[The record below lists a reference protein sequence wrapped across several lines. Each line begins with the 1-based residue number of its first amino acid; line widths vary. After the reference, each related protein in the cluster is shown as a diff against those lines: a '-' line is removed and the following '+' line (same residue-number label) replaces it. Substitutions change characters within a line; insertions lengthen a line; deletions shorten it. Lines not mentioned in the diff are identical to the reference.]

1 MFLKKLL
8 YFILFQVFFAAIVG
22 PYLLFWG
29 PFDTIKALVVGSIVT
44 SRHPQVAGIFL
55 NQADIDRILNK
66 SEEQQIAMPAGAADV
81 ERKKVVSA
89 NGIVIED
96 IRGNNGT
103 SFKGKVMLIKDP
115 SRVIVANTNA
125 IGESGERVSDMVK
138 DFNAVA
144 GINAGGFNDPNG
156 KGNGGFPQGIT
167 ISQGKVVYND
177 SGNSRQMIIGMDD
190 KGKLVIDNLNFS
202 EMQARGIRDAVSFF
216 PQLVKDGK
224 GLIKG
229 DGSWGVAPRTG
240 IGQKADG
247 TIIFVVIDGR
257 QLQSLGA
264 TLRDLQ
270 RVFLDYGAVTAAN
283 LDGGSSTTMVYNGQ
297 VINKPADIFGERY
310 VPTSFV
316 VKP

>member
-1 MFLKKLL
+1 MLKKLIS
-8 YFILFQVFFAAIVG
+8 FILFQVFFAAIVG
-22 PYLLFWG
+22 PFLLFWG
-29 PFDTIKALVVGSIVT
+29 PFDTIKAIAVGSIVT
-44 SRHPQVAGIFL
+44 SRHPQVASIFL
-55 NQADIDRILNK
+55 SQAEIDSILNK
-66 SEEQQIAMPAGAADV
+66 NEELQAAMPTGADV

-89 NGIVIED
+89 DGIVIED

-138 DFNAVA
+138 EFNAVA

-167 ISQGKVVYND
+167 MSQGKVVYND

-190 KGKLVIDNLNFS
+190 KGKLVIDNLSLS

-224 GLIKG
+224 GLVKG
-229 DGSWGVAPRTG
+229 DGGWGVAPRTG

-264 TLRDLQ
+264 TLKDLQ
-270 RVFLDYGAVTAAN
+270 KVFLDYGAVTAAN

-310 VPTSFV
+310 VPTTFV